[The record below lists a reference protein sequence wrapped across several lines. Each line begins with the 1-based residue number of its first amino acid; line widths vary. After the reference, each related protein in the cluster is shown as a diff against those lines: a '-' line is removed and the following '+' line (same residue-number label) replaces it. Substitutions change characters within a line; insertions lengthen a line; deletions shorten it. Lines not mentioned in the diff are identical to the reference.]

1 MLYKKTEKLT
11 QETFENPGSKYRGTP
26 FWAWNCR
33 MDKENIDRTIKSLKE
48 MGMGGGHIHCR
59 TGMDHPYLGEEFLE
73 LVTYANKKL
82 SENKMLTWLYDE
94 DRWPSGAGGGLVTKN
109 HAYRIRFLLFTPQ
122 RQEDNAVWEGEKSSN
137 GQAVRSNERTL
148 LARYQILLE
157 DGWLKDYAVLKDLD
171 TVKEGYRE
179 WFAYLEISGD
189 NPWFNDQA
197 YLNTL
202 DSKAVQRFI
211 EVTHE
216 TYAGILQEQF
226 GRNVPSIFTDEP
238 QFSHKECLDFAE
250 QEKDVTIPFTDDLEE
265 TFFKVYG
272 HSLLEHLPELFWELG
287 EKEVSPIRYEYH
299 DHIAERFSSAFAD
312 QIGGWCEKHGIA
324 LAGHMM
330 EEPTLQS
337 QTAALGEAMRSY
349 RSFTIPGIDML
360 CDRRE
365 LNTAKQCQSAV
376 HQYGREAMLS
386 ELYGV
391 TNWDFDFRGHKLQ
404 GDWQAALGVTVR
416 VPHLTWTSMEGE
428 AKRDYPAAIGYQ
440 SPWYQEYPLLE
451 DHFARLNTALTRGKP
466 HVRVG
471 VIHPIESYWLY
482 WGPKE
487 QTSGIREEM
496 DANFRHMAEW
506 LLYQTIDFD
515 YLAESLLPSLT
526 EQADEIEIGKDI
538 EKKVE
543 KKIEKDGTKLRV
555 GAMAYDVILVPN
567 CRTLRS
573 TTLDILEKFAERGG
587 SVIFTGELP
596 FLENARPSD
605 RGKRLAQRTRIVP
618 FGRLQ
623 LLKALDEFR
632 DVQIREADGT
642 TSTNLIC
649 QMREEGE
656 NRWLFLAHVNR
667 TENPEN
673 GIFEHRGLPA
683 RKRNADLP
691 VREDLTITIRGEW
704 KVTVYDTLAGTSYE
718 IDHIWKNGNTRISY
732 TMYDQDSLLLFLKA
746 GAGEEDSVCSDA
758 DTVCDDT
765 DAGSRG
771 VDAEGTGADAS
782 RCTADAGCKTADEG
796 DKGWENVRIPAEN
809 KVRFSE
815 PNVSILDMAEYRF
828 DNGKWQEAEEILR
841 IDNLFRGR
849 LGYPMRMEAFAQ
861 PWTRSTEEP
870 FEHTLFLRYSLECG
884 CTLEGCHLA
893 MENGPDTRLLLDG
906 EPVANKEDGW
916 YTDHCIHT
924 VPLPRLTE
932 GLHVLQAEIP
942 YNSRTNVENMF
953 ILGNFTVEVKGI
965 RQILQKRED
974 RIGFGDLTRQGYPF
988 YGGNVTYEIPFVSD
1002 GSEYEV
1008 SATMFRSPLLSIAVD
1023 GKKVG
1028 RIAFSPYCCA
1038 LGQVAV
1044 GEHVLEV
1051 TVYGNRVNTFGT
1063 VHNCNQTETWYGP
1076 NAWRTEAEEW
1086 SYEYQ
1091 LKPAGLMKAPVLR
1104 KK

>member
-11 QETFENPGSKYRGTP
+11 QEVFEKPGSEYRGTP

-33 MDKENIDRTIKSLKE
+33 MNKENIDDTIESLKA

-59 TGMDHPYLGEEFLE
+59 TGMDHPYMGKEFLD
-73 LVTYANKKL
+73 LVKYANTKL
-82 SENKMLTWLYDE
+82 TENQMLTWLYDE
-94 DRWPSGAGGGLVTKN
+94 DRWPSGAGGGLVTKD
-109 HAYRIRFLLFTPQ
+109 HEYRIRFLLFTPR
-122 RQEDNAVWEGEKSSN
+122 RQSDKELLEGEKTSN

-157 DGWLKDYAVLKDLD
+157 NGWLKDYAVLGEQEK
-171 TVKEGYRE
+171 VKEGYRE

-202 DSKAVQRFI
+202 DAKAVQRFV

-216 TYAGILQEQF
+216 KYGELLGEQF
-226 GRNVPSIFTDEP
+226 GSTVPSIFTDEP

-250 QEKDVTIPFTDDLEE
+250 QEKDVTIPYTDDLEE
-265 TFFKVYG
+265 TFSSAYG
-272 HSLLEHLPELFWELG
+272 HSLLAHLPEIFWELG
-287 EKEVSPIRYEYH
+287 EKTVSPIRYEYH
-299 DHIAERFSSAFAD
+299 DHIAERFASAFAD
-312 QIGGWCEKHGIA
+312 QIGSWCQAHGLD

-440 SPWYQEYPLLE
+440 SPWYREYPLLE
-451 DHFARLNTALTRGKP
+451 DHFARLNTALTRGKA
-466 HVRVG
+466 HVRLG

-482 WGPKE
+482 WGPKD

-496 DANFRHMAEW
+496 DANFRHLTEW
-506 LLYQTIDFD
+506 LLYHTMDFD
-515 YLAESLLPSLT
+515 FIAESLLPSLT
-526 EQADEIEIGKDI
+526 GPA
-538 EKKVE
+538 EKETGRPVLKVGE
-543 KKIEKDGTKLRV
+543 MDYE
-555 GAMAYDVILVPN
+555 VILVPN

-587 SVIFTGELP
+587 RVIFTGEIP
-596 FLENARPSD
+596 FLEDARPSE
-605 RGKRLAQRTRIVP
+605 RGKMLAEKTSVVP
-618 FGRLQ
+618 FGCTQ
-623 LLKALDEFR
+623 ILKALEEVR
-632 DVQIREADGT
+632 EIRIQEADGT
-642 TSTNLIC
+642 ASTNLIY
-649 QMREEGE
+649 QMREEGR

-667 TENPEN
+667 TENPESA
-673 GIFEHRGLPA
+673 IFEHRGIA
-683 RKRNADLP
+683 AMKRNADLP
-691 VREDLTITIRGEW
+691 IRENLTITIRGEW
-704 KVTVYDTLAGTSYE
+704 KATVYDTLEGCSRSTDY
-718 IDHIWKNGNTRISY
+718 IWKNGNTQIPY
-732 TMYDQDSLLLFLKA
+732 TMYNQDSLLLFL
-746 GAGEEDSVCSDA
+746 E
-758 DTVCDDT
+758 
-765 DAGSRG
+765 
-771 VDAEGTGADAS
+771 
-782 RCTADAGCKTADEG
+782 AGCEKEPGECGKENTG
-796 DKGWENVRIPAEN
+796 DREWRQVRIPAEN

-815 PNVSILDMAEYRF
+815 PNVSLLDMAEYRF
-828 DNGKWQEAEEILR
+828 DDGEWQETEEILR
-841 IDNLFRGR
+841 IDNLFRSK

-861 PWTRSTEEP
+861 PWTRSAEEP
-870 FEHTLFLRYSLECG
+870 LEHTLSLRYSLECG
-884 CTLEGCHLA
+884 CALEGCRLA
-893 MENGPDTRLLLDG
+893 MENGKETKILLDG
-906 EPVANKEDGW
+906 QPVVNTEDGW
-916 YTDHCIHT
+916 YTDHCIRT
-924 VPLPRLTE
+924 VPLPLLTE
-932 GLHVLQAEIP
+932 GSHTLQVEIP

-953 ILGNFTVEVKGI
+953 ILGGFTVEIRGI
-965 RQILQKRED
+965 RQVLNAPEKKL
-974 RIGFGDLTRQGYPF
+974 GFGDITRQGYPF

-1008 SATMFRSPLLSIAVD
+1008 SATMFRAPLLNVAVD
-1023 GKKVG
+1023 GKKAG
-1028 RIAFSPYCCA
+1028 SIAFSPYKCG
-1038 LGQVAV
+1038 LGVIPK

-1051 TVYGNRVNTFGT
+1051 TVFGNRINTFGT

-1076 NAWRTEAEEW
+1076 NAWRTEDEQW

-1091 LKPAGLMKAPVLR
+1091 LKPAGLLKAPVF
-1104 KK
+1104 KQK